1 MTMTT
6 TDTPEAEALRVSIQR
21 EMLKQDGPSPA
32 IVSNVSTSGATVDAQ
47 PAISK
52 TQRLEGVTTELPR
65 SEVRGAPVMMYGS
78 TSKGIFVCPPISPGD
93 DGVLIPMMR
102 ALDNWQHGQ
111 GVGPPPDMQTPRS
124 GDLSDGAYYPGILR
138 ESVEISNYPTD
149 ALTIQTADA
158 STVFSLKAGEIKL
171 TVGAMTVTLDAA
183 GLHIVGP
190 VDINGLLALTGN
202 LGQMGNQII
211 NGTVTA
217 NQFITAP

>member
-21 EMLKQDGPSPA
+21 EILKQDGPSPA

-52 TQRLEGVTTELPR
+52 TQRLEGVTTEIPR

-138 ESVEISNYPTD
+138 DSVEIANYPTD

-217 NQFITAP
+217 NQFITAS

>member
-32 IVSNVSTSGATVDAQ
+32 VVSNVSTSGATVDAQ

-138 ESVEISNYPTD
+138 ESVEIANYPTD

>member
-21 EMLKQDGPSPA
+21 EILKQDGPSPA

-52 TQRLEGVTTELPR
+52 TQRLEGVTTENPR

-138 ESVEISNYPTD
+138 DSVEIANYPTD

-217 NQFITAP
+217 NQFITAS